1 MKTMETYSGS
11 ILLRSNCSHRFSFNP
26 SENSLNLSGCDSID
40 VVVVENL
47 DIRCLR
53 DVAAFG
59 KTLREF
65 LVLAEDRILV
75 PNNFLSQ
82 SNIKDL
88 VRNIKTRPN
97 PLRVL
102 SYTK

>member
-1 MKTMETYSGS
+1 M
-11 ILLRSNCSHRFSFNP
+11 H
-26 SENSLNLSGCDSID
+26 LSGCDSIY

-53 DVAAFG
+53 GAAAFG
-59 KTLREF
+59 KTVREF
-65 LVLAEDRILV
+65 LVLAEDRILA
-75 PNNFLSQ
+75 PNNFLSE

-88 VRNIKTRPN
+88 VRNSKIGSD